1 QQIVW
6 NLLSNSVKFTPPNGR
21 VDITLDQVGS
31 NARITV
37 RDTGMG
43 ISPEFLPY
51 VFDRFRQESKKS
63 GGMGLGMAITKNLVE
78 IHGGMIEVYSV
89 GEQQGAT
96 FKVYIPLLEPG
107 VSATTDEYSEIESA
121 CHYFSSSDQFGHS

>member
-1 QQIVW
+1 VW
-6 NLLSNSVKFTPPNGR
+6 NLLSNSVKFTPPDGR

-37 RDTGMG
+37 RDTGKR

-51 VFDRFRQESKKS
+51 VFDRFRQESNKS

-78 IHGGMIEVYSV
+78 LHGGTIEVYSA
-89 GEQQGAT
+89 GEGQGAT
-96 FKVYIPLLEPG
+96 FKVYIPLLELKAADAVITRVNCYICVQEHI
-107 VSATTDEYSEIESA
+107 VS
-121 CHYFSSSDQFGHS
+121 